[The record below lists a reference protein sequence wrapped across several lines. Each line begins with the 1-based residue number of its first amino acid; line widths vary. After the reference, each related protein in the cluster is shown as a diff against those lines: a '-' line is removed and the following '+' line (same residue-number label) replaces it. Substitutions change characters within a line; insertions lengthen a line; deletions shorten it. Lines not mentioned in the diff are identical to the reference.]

1 MDADRGSNHMPFDNR
16 PVNQLGAT
24 LSEVAGCEFRV
35 ANSAGKCQS
44 RATTVLHRG
53 ATPSKARRFEKSLI
67 LKDFLAVP
75 KRWRRE
81 GGIRT
86 HCTARVVDNP
96 LTSKAGM
103 GGPHQFHTRN
113 DISGTQRTRSISD
126 ENTTKSTKPAF
137 ILPIITVWLQVRVLP
152 AQQ

>member
-1 MDADRGSNHMPFDNR
+1 MPKGADQAFGGES
-16 PVNQLGAT
+16 
-24 LSEVAGCEFRV
+24 
-35 ANSAGKCQS
+35 
-44 RATTVLHRG
+44 
-53 ATPSKARRFEKSLI
+53 
-67 LKDFLAVP
+67 
-75 KRWRRE
+75 
-81 GGIRT
+81 GIRT
-86 HCTARVVDNP
+86 HGTARVVDNP

-137 ILPIITVWLQVRVLP
+137 ILPLITVWLQVRVLP